1 MATLLNATARRTG
14 VLSMALAFF
23 AGTAQSGPEDDVRKD
38 LSQITGILSG
48 LEQQYLAPELLERN
62 YQITSRLSEGQLYY
76 LSGDYVRAAMILL
89 DLVEDP
95 RVRTHPAWRDALV
108 YLADALYQIRNYN
121 AASRFYEML
130 ITAGTAEQ
138 QQKGVGRL
146 LEIALISEDDE
157 AARQLLERADNLLKA
172 EPDPVLLYAVGKYH
186 HQRGELDK
194 AQSYFDRVPDS
205 HSDAPRARY
214 YQAVLLV
221 EAGRLEEARAAF
233 EAVATRVEKAG
244 QAGRGAPTRQARE
257 IRDLSLLAIARVNY
271 ELGLFAEAVEAY
283 TRVPRDS
290 SYFEDALYESVWIS
304 VKQNRYEEAL
314 RRLEILLISQ
324 PDVLERPDTRLL
336 QGKLLMMLERYTDA
350 SLAFQEVLF
359 EFGPIQAQM
368 RSLAESQRGRLERYF
383 HDLIGEELAD
393 FELSS
398 ILPPGAEAF
407 AGSEVEAD
415 TALELV
421 GELGA
426 EKRSIDEARR
436 IIERL
441 ETALNA
447 DNRVEIFPKLH
458 EGWLK
463 AAEILSW
470 TVKLRLKLNETAERK
485 LSNPNDS
492 QYTRLKAERQKWA
505 KAFSEVPTSAVQ
517 IQARDA
523 RIDDEIAAVD
533 AEAFKV
539 GIQIRGLE
547 AQLVAMERYVAE
559 SRDDEQLVRKR
570 QELLGRIS
578 IELNEMKTLKD
589 ELEKLKAK
597 ISDDRLQ
604 IGTND
609 EATVYDERIR
619 KRLVEALDREAAWL
633 ARNGAP
639 ISGEITRQLSESER
653 RARAFLSQAGA
664 LVDDKVADLK
674 RQLVRERARVEQ
686 YDGELLAY
694 QGETESLSGRI
705 AARSFNMVLERVDS
719 VVLEADVGLID
730 VAWKQKKDQSDRITR
745 QLERQNSELQALDR
759 DFRDELSD

>member
-1 MATLLNATARRTG
+1 MNGLRTALFGFGLLSGLATGAWGAPGSKPGEIQQDLNRIDT
-14 VLSMALAFF
+14 
-23 AGTAQSGPEDDVRKD
+23 
-38 LSQITGILSG
+38 ILGG

-108 YLADALYQIRNYN
+108 YLADALYKIRNYN

-130 ITAGTAEQ
+130 ITEGTPEQ

-157 AARQLLERADNLLKA
+157 AAQRLLARADGLLQGA
-172 EPDPVLLYAVGKYH
+172 PDPVLLYAVGKYY
-186 HQRGELDK
+186 HQRGDLGQ
-194 AQSYFDRVPDS
+194 ARAYLSRVPDT
-205 HSDAPRARY
+205 HADAPRARY

-221 EAGRLEEARAAF
+221 ESGLLEEARAAF
-233 EAVATRVEKAG
+233 EAVVQRVSKAG
-244 QAGRGAPTRQARE
+244 QEGREAPTRQANQ
-257 IRDLSLLAIARVNY
+257 IRDLALLAIARINY
-271 ELGLFAEAVEAY
+271 ELGLFPEAIEAY
-283 TRVPRDS
+283 ARVPRDADA
-290 SYFEDALYESVWIS
+290 FEEALYESVWIS
-304 VKQNRYEEAL
+304 VKQTRYEEAL

-324 PDVLERPDTRLL
+324 PNVLERPDTRLL

-368 RSLAESQRGRLERYF
+368 RSLVQSQKGRLERYF
-383 HDLIGEELAD
+383 HDLIGDQLAD
-393 FELSS
+393 FDLSA
-398 ILPPGAEAF
+398 ILPPGAETF
-407 AGSEVEAD
+407 AGEEVEAD
-415 TALELV
+415 MALDLV

-426 EKRSIDEARR
+426 EKRSIDDARR
-436 IIERL
+436 TIDRL
-441 ETALNA
+441 ETALDA

-463 AAEILSW
+463 AVEILGW
-470 TVKLRLKLNETAERK
+470 TVRLREALNEAAGARFSGNARYAELRSARGQ
-485 LSNPNDS
+485 LSEA
-492 QYTRLKAERQKWA
+492 YA
-505 KAFSEVPTSAVQ
+505 KVPTSAVQ

-533 AEAFKV
+533 TEAFKIS
-539 GIQIRGLE
+539 IQIRGLE
-547 AQLVAMERYVAE
+547 AQLVAMERYV
-559 SRDDEQLVRKR
+559 SSTRRDEALIRRREEVMGRVRL
-570 QELLGRIS
+570 ELS
-578 IELNEMKTLKD
+578 ELKALKG
-589 ELEKLKAK
+589 ELERLKETIA
-597 ISDDRLQ
+597 DERLQ

-609 EATVYDERIR
+609 EATVFDDRIR
-619 KRLVEALDREAAWL
+619 SQLVEALEREATWL
-633 ARNGAP
+633 AQNGAP
-639 ISGEITRQLSESER
+639 IDNGARRQIEEVER

-705 AARSFNMVLERVDS
+705 AARSFNLVLDRVDS

-730 VAWKQKKDQSDRITR
+730 VAWKQKKDHSDRITR
-745 QLERQNSELQALDR
+745 QLERQNEELRALER
-759 DFRDELSD
+759 DFRDELSGE